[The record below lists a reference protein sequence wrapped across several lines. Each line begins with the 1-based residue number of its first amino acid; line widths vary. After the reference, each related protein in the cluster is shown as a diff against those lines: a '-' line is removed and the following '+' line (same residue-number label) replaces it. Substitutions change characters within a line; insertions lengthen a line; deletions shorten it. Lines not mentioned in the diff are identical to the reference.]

1 MTTPGPAPTPGAAG
15 TPGPSPL
22 PEGPVQAA
30 LPQPSQDGWYRLH
43 PLTPLVRGW
52 KMVAALLV
60 VIGQQRGGDL
70 VDGGLPSREE
80 ALVSLGVLVA
90 VALLAG
96 IYAVLAWRRARY
108 RVDADALQLQTGVLF
123 RQERHARLDRLQ
135 AVDVV
140 RPLLGRFL
148 GLAELKL
155 EVAGGRGSG
164 VRLSLLREQEAQA
177 LRNTLLARAA
187 GVTYEGELAPQ
198 APEHEV
204 LAVPVSR
211 SVESI
216 LRSGTTVVLAA
227 ALVAVVVAVVVTRQV
242 AVLAGV
248 IPILLGL
255 VSATW
260 RRFTTTFGFRVATSP
275 DGIRLHH
282 GLLTTRAQTVPPG
295 RVQAVRVSQPLLW
308 RGRDWWQLQVNVAG
322 YDGRGNG
329 DEGQADENV
338 LLTVGSRDE
347 ALRVL
352 HLAVPALTPDDAGPV
367 AAGLTGTGTAGGFV
381 PAPRSSRW
389 VDPVGWRRHGV
400 QVLEHALLLR
410 RGALGRQLDV
420 VPHARTQ
427 SLALTQGV
435 LQRRL
440 GLVTFVVHSTRGPV
454 TPTVEHLA
462 PDVARS
468 LLDEQAA
475 RARTAR
481 GAAGEDHGRWM
492 VGR

>member
-1 MTTPGPAPTPGAAG
+1 VSAPPPTPAPP
-15 TPGPSPL
+15 PPISPD
-22 PEGPVQAA
+22 V
-30 LPQPSQDGWYRLH
+30 DGGWQRLH

-52 KMVAALLV
+52 KAVAALLV
-60 VIGQQRGGDL
+60 VVGQQRGDDL
-70 VDGGLPSREE
+70 FREGVPSQRE
-80 ALVSLGVLVA
+80 ALVTLGVLAGVAVVA
-90 VALLAG
+90 VA
-96 IYAVLAWRRARY
+96 YALLAWRRARY
-108 RVDADALQLQTGVLF
+108 RVDAESLHLQTGVLF
-123 RQERHARLDRLQ
+123 RQERQARLDRVQ

-148 GLAELKL
+148 GLAELNL

-164 VRLSLLREQEAQA
+164 VRLSLLRQPEAQA

-187 GVTYEGELAPQ
+187 GVSYEGEQAPQ
-198 APEHEV
+198 APEHE
-204 LAVPVSR
+204 LLSVPVAR
-211 SVESI
+211 SVEAL
-216 LRSGTTVVLAA
+216 LRSTMTIVLALG
-227 ALVAVVVAVVVTRQV
+227 LVAVVVAVAVTGQV
-242 AVLAGV
+242 AILAGV
-248 IPILLGL
+248 IPVLIGL
-255 VSATW
+255 VTATW
-260 RRFTTTFGFRVATSP
+260 QRFTTTFGFRVATSP

-282 GLLTTRAQTVPPG
+282 GLLTTRSQTVPPG
-295 RVQAVRVSQPLLW
+295 RVQAVRLRQPLLW
-308 RGRDWWQLQVNVAG
+308 RSRDWWAVEVNVAG
-322 YDGRGNG
+322 YDGQSNG
-329 DEGQADENV
+329 EQGQADENV

-347 ALRVL
+347 ALHVL
-352 HLAVPALTPDDAGPV
+352 WLAVPALGPDDAAPV
-367 AAGLTGTGTAGGFV
+367 RAGLTGTGTAGGFV

-400 QVLEHALLLR
+400 QVLERGLLLR
-410 RGALGRQLDV
+410 RGVLARELDV

-427 SLALTQGV
+427 SLALTQGP

-462 PDVARS
+462 PDVARR

-481 GAAGEDHGRWM
+481 GAAGDADHGRWM